1 MKVMSTQAD
10 SGELTRSFLDVSRHR
25 LIKEFWPRIGTCL
38 DSLTDEQVWWR
49 PNESSNSI
57 GNLLLHLNGNVTQWI
72 LSALGGMEDK
82 RNRDAEFAERE
93 QVPMAV
99 LRDTVGGTLAD
110 VDRVLIGLTTADLL
124 RVHMIQGYEVSGME
138 AVYHV
143 VEHFGMHYGQIL
155 YITKLVTGGDL
166 GFYRHLSGDSQAKRV

>member
-1 MKVMSTQAD
+1 MKVMGTQSD
-10 SGELTRSFLDVSRHR
+10 CHELTRSFLDISRHR
-25 LIKEFWPRIGTCL
+25 LIQEFWPRIGTCL
-38 DSLTDEQVWWR
+38 ESLTDEQVWWR
-49 PNESSNSI
+49 PNESSNSV

-72 LSALGGMEDK
+72 LSALGGIDDK

-93 QVPMAV
+93 HLPVAV
-99 LRDTVGGTLAD
+99 LRDTVGVTLAE
-110 VDRVLIGLTTADLL
+110 VDKVLSGLTVADLL
-124 RVHMIQGYEVSGME
+124 RRHTIQGYEVSGME

-166 GFYRHLSGDSQAKRV
+166 GFYRHLSGASK